1 MPDRCELVLLMTDT
15 TAPRLL
21 VIDGYT
27 EAAREQLQ
35 SAGASVAAD
44 LYVGMLERCA
54 PNGIECDVIF
64 PADLGASLPVGEAIR
79 DYDGVAWTGC
89 SSCVFSGEPDV
100 AEQIEF
106 ARECFRRGV
115 PAFGS
120 CWAAQIAVVAAGGE
134 VALHPNG
141 REMGI
146 ARGITL
152 TDEGRAHPLYEGKP
166 AVFDALT
173 SHDDEVTVL
182 PTGAVRLAGND
193 FTRMQSVVVKHEGA
207 EFWGLQYH
215 PEYDLHEMARL
226 MFCRLEKLVK
236 LNFFEDEPAGLAHID
251 QLEALHADPS
261 RTDIA
266 TALGLKADVM
276 DESLRTVEVRNWIN
290 HLVLPGM
297 RR

>member
-1 MPDRCELVLLMTDT
+1 MKDT
-15 TAPRLL
+15 TALRILI
-21 VIDGYT
+21 IDGYT
-27 EAAREQLQ
+27 KVAREQLQ
-35 SAGASVAAD
+35 SGGASLAAD
-44 LYVGMLERCA
+44 LYVGLLQRCA
-54 PNGIECDVIF
+54 PDGIECDVIF
-64 PADLGASLPVGEAIR
+64 PADPGASLPVGEAIR

-106 ARECFRRGV
+106 ARECYRRGV

-134 VALHPNG
+134 VALNPNG

-146 ARGITL
+146 ARGIML

-166 AVFDALT
+166 AVFDAFT

-182 PTGAVRLAGND
+182 PDGAYRLAGND
-193 FTRMQSVVVKHEGA
+193 FTQVQSVVVKHEGT

-236 LNFFEDEPAGLAHID
+236 LKFFADEAAGMAHIE

-266 TALGLKADVM
+266 SALSLKADVM
-276 DESLRTVEVRNWIN
+276 DQSLRTVEVRNWIN
-290 HLVLPGM
+290 HLVLPNM
-297 RR
+297 HR

>member
-1 MPDRCELVLLMTDT
+1 MTDM
-15 TAPRLL
+15 TAPRILI
-21 VIDGYT
+21 IDGYT
-27 EAAREQLQ
+27 KAAREQLQ
-35 SAGASVAAD
+35 SGGASLAAD
-44 LYVGMLERCA
+44 LYVRMLQRSTPA
-54 PNGIECDVIF
+54 GVECDVIF
-64 PADLGASLPVGEAIR
+64 PADPGASLPVGAAIR

-120 CWAAQIAVVAAGGE
+120 CWAAQIAVVAVGGE
-134 VALHPNG
+134 VALNPNG

-146 ARGITL
+146 AREITL

-166 AVFDALT
+166 AVFDAFT

-182 PTGAVRLAGND
+182 PNGAARLAGND
-193 FTRMQSVVVKHEGA
+193 FTRVQSVVVKHDGT

-215 PEYDLHEMARL
+215 PEYNLHEMARL

-266 TALGLKADVM
+266 SALGLKADVM
-276 DESLRTVEVRNWIN
+276 DKSPRTVEVRNWIN
-290 HLVLPGM
+290 HLVLPNM

>member
-1 MPDRCELVLLMTDT
+1 MTDT
-15 TAPRLL
+15 TAPRILI
-21 VIDGYT
+21 IDGYT
-27 EAAREQLQ
+27 KAAREQLQ
-35 SAGASVAAD
+35 SGGASLAAD
-44 LYVGMLERCA
+44 LYVRMLQRSTPA
-54 PNGIECDVIF
+54 GVECDVIF
-64 PADLGASLPVGEAIR
+64 PADPGASLPVGAAIR

-193 FTRMQSVVVKHEGA
+193 FTRMQSVVVKHDGT

-215 PEYDLHEMARL
+215 PEYNLHEMARL

-261 RTDIA
+261 REDIA
-266 TALGLKADVM
+266 TALDIRPDVM
-276 DESLRTVEVRNWIN
+276 DESPRTVEVRNWIN
-290 HLVLPGM
+290 HLVLPNM

>member
-1 MPDRCELVLLMTDT
+1 MTDM
-15 TAPRLL
+15 TAPRILI
-21 VIDGYT
+21 IDGYT
-27 EAAREQLQ
+27 KAAREQLQ
-35 SAGASVAAD
+35 SGGASLAAD
-44 LYVGMLERCA
+44 LYVRMLQRSTPA
-54 PNGIECDVIF
+54 GVECDVIF
-64 PADLGASLPVGEAIR
+64 PADPGASLPVGEAIEGF
-79 DYDGVAWTGC
+79 DGVAWTSC
-89 SSCVFSGEPDV
+89 SSCVFSGTPDV

-106 ARECFRRGV
+106 ARECYRRGV

-134 VALHPNG
+134 VGLNPNG

-146 ARGITL
+146 AREITL

-166 AVFDALT
+166 AVFDAFT

-182 PTGAVRLAGND
+182 PDGAARLAGND
-193 FTRMQSVVVKHEGA
+193 FTRVQSVVVKHDGT

-215 PEYDLHEMARL
+215 PEYNLHEMARL

-266 TALGLKADVM
+266 SALGLKADVM
-276 DESLRTVEVRNWIN
+276 DKSPRTVEVRNWIN
-290 HLVLPGM
+290 HLVLPNM

>member
-1 MPDRCELVLLMTDT
+1 MTNNN
-15 TAPRLL
+15 APRFL

-27 EAAREQLQ
+27 RAARDELQ
-35 SAGASVAAD
+35 SGGASVAAD
-44 LYVGMLERCA
+44 LYVGMLKCCGPA
-54 PNGIECDVIF
+54 GTECDVIF
-64 PADLGASLPVGEAIR
+64 LADPGANLPAGATIR

-100 AEQIEF
+100 AVQIEF

-134 VALHPNG
+134 VALNPNG

-166 AVFDALT
+166 AVFDAFT
-173 SHDDEVTVL
+173 SHDDEVTLL
-182 PTGAVRLAGND
+182 PEGATRLSGND
-193 FTRMQSVVVKHEGA
+193 FTRVQSVVVKHEGT

-226 MFCRLEKLVK
+226 MFCRIEKLVR
-236 LNFFEDEPAGLAHID
+236 LGFFTDEAAGLAHID
-251 QLEALHADPS
+251 QLEALHADPT
-261 RTDIA
+261 REDIA

-276 DESLRTVEVRNWIN
+276 DDSLRTVEVQNWIN
-290 HLVLPGM
+290 HHLLPSK

>member
-1 MPDRCELVLLMTDT
+1 MADT
-15 TAPRLL
+15 TVPRVLI
-21 VIDGYT
+21 IDGYT
-27 EAAREQLQ
+27 KAAREQLQ
-35 SAGASVAAD
+35 SGGASLAAD
-44 LYVGMLERCA
+44 LSVKMLQRCA
-54 PNGIECDVIF
+54 PTGIECDVIF
-64 PADLGASLPVGEAIR
+64 PADPGANLPVGEAIQ
-79 DYDGVAWTGC
+79 DYDGVTWTGC

-106 ARECFRRGV
+106 ARECYRRGV
-115 PAFGS
+115 PAVGS

-134 VALHPNG
+134 VALNPNG

-166 AVFDALT
+166 AVFDAFT
-173 SHDDEVTVL
+173 SHDDEITLL
-182 PTGAVRLAGND
+182 PEGAARLSGTD
-193 FTRMQSVVVKHEGA
+193 FTRVQSVVVKHEGT

-226 MFCRLEKLVK
+226 MFCRIEKLVR
-236 LNFFEDEPAGLAHID
+236 LGFFADEAAGLAHIN
-251 QLEALHADPS
+251 QLEALHADPT
-261 RTDIA
+261 REDIA

-276 DESLRTVEVRNWIN
+276 DDSLRTIEVQNWIN
-290 HLVLPGM
+290 HHLLPSK

>member
-1 MPDRCELVLLMTDT
+1 MTDM
-15 TAPRLL
+15 TAPRILI
-21 VIDGYT
+21 IDGYT
-27 EAAREQLQ
+27 KAAREQLQ
-35 SAGASVAAD
+35 SGGASLAAD
-44 LYVGMLERCA
+44 LYVRMLQRSTPA
-54 PNGIECDVIF
+54 GVECDVIF
-64 PADLGASLPVGEAIR
+64 PADPGASLPVGEAIEGF
-79 DYDGVAWTGC
+79 DGVAWTGC
-89 SSCVFSGEPDV
+89 SSCVFSGTPDV

-134 VALHPNG
+134 VGLNPNG

-146 ARGITL
+146 AREITL

-166 AVFDALT
+166 AVFDAFT

-182 PTGAVRLAGND
+182 PDGAARLAGND
-193 FTRMQSVVVKHEGA
+193 FTRVQSVVVKHDGT

-215 PEYDLHEMARL
+215 PEYNLHEMARL

-266 TALGLKADVM
+266 SALGLKADVM
-276 DESLRTVEVRNWIN
+276 DKSPRTVEVRNWIN
-290 HLVLPGM
+290 HLVLPNM

>member
-1 MPDRCELVLLMTDT
+1 MVDT
-15 TAPRLL
+15 TALRILI
-21 VIDGYT
+21 IDGYT
-27 EAAREQLQ
+27 KAAREQLQ
-35 SAGASVAAD
+35 SGGASLAAD
-44 LYVGMLERCA
+44 LYVKMLQRCA
-54 PNGIECDVIF
+54 PTGVECDVIF
-64 PADLGASLPVGEAIR
+64 PADSGVSLPVGETIQ

-106 ARECFRRGV
+106 ARECYRRGV

-120 CWAAQIAVVAAGGE
+120 CWAVQIAVVAAGGE
-134 VALHPNG
+134 VALNPNG

-166 AVFDALT
+166 AVFDAFT

-182 PTGAVRLAGND
+182 PEGATRLSGND
-193 FTRMQSVVVKHEGA
+193 FTRVQSVVVKHEGT

-226 MFCRLEKLVK
+226 MFCRIEKLVR
-236 LNFFEDEPAGLAHID
+236 LGFFADEAAGLAHID
-251 QLEALHADPS
+251 QLEALHADPT
-261 RTDIA
+261 REDIA

-276 DESLRTVEVRNWIN
+276 DDSLRTIEVQNWIN
-290 HLVLPGM
+290 HHLLPSK

>member
-1 MPDRCELVLLMTDT
+1 MTDM
-15 TAPRLL
+15 TAPRILI
-21 VIDGYT
+21 IDGYT
-27 EAAREQLQ
+27 KAAREQLQ
-35 SAGASVAAD
+35 SGGASLAAD
-44 LYVGMLERCA
+44 LYVRMLQRSTPA
-54 PNGIECDVIF
+54 GVECDVIF
-64 PADLGASLPVGEAIR
+64 PADPGASLPVGAAIR

-120 CWAAQIAVVAAGGE
+120 CWAAQIAVVAVGGE
-134 VALHPNG
+134 VALNPNG

-146 ARGITL
+146 AREITL

-166 AVFDALT
+166 AVFDAFT

-182 PTGAVRLAGND
+182 PDGAARLAGND
-193 FTRMQSVVVKHEGA
+193 FTRVQSVVVKHDGT

-215 PEYDLHEMARL
+215 PEYNLHEMARL

-266 TALGLKADVM
+266 SALGLKADVM
-276 DESLRTVEVRNWIN
+276 DKSPRTVEVRNWIN
-290 HLVLPGM
+290 HLVLPNM

>member
-1 MPDRCELVLLMTDT
+1 MTDM
-15 TAPRLL
+15 TAPRILI
-21 VIDGYT
+21 IDGYT
-27 EAAREQLQ
+27 KAAREQLQ
-35 SAGASVAAD
+35 SGGASLAAD
-44 LYVGMLERCA
+44 LYVRMLQRSTPA
-54 PNGIECDVIF
+54 GVECDVIF
-64 PADLGASLPVGEAIR
+64 PADPGASLPVGAAIR

-166 AVFDALT
+166 AVFDAFT

-182 PTGAVRLAGND
+182 PDGAARLAGND
-193 FTRMQSVVVKHEGA
+193 FTRVQSVVVKHDGT

-215 PEYDLHEMARL
+215 PEYNLHEMARL

-266 TALGLKADVM
+266 SALGLKADVM
-276 DESLRTVEVRNWIN
+276 DKSPRTVEVRNWIN
-290 HLVLPGM
+290 HLVLPNM

>member
-35 SAGASVAAD
+35 SGGASVAAD

-89 SSCVFSGEPDV
+89 SSCVFSGEPGV

-166 AVFDALT
+166 AVFDAFT
-173 SHDDEVTVL
+173 SHD
-182 PTGAVRLAGND
+182 
-193 FTRMQSVVVKHEGA
+193 FTRVQSVVVEQEGA

-215 PEYDLHEMARL
+215 PEYNLHEMARL
-226 MFCRLEKLVK
+226 MFCRLEKLVR
-236 LNFFEDEPAGLAHID
+236 LGFFADEAAGMAHID

-261 RTDIA
+261 REDIA
-266 TALGLKADVM
+266 TALDIRPDVM
-276 DESLRTVEVRNWIN
+276 DESPRTVEVRNWIN
-290 HLVLPGM
+290 HLVLPNM

>member
-1 MPDRCELVLLMTDT
+1 MVDT
-15 TAPRLL
+15 TALRILI
-21 VIDGYT
+21 IDGYT
-27 EAAREQLQ
+27 KVAREQLQ
-35 SAGASVAAD
+35 SGGASLAAD
-44 LYVGMLERCA
+44 LYVKMLQRCA
-54 PNGIECDVIF
+54 PTGVECDVIF
-64 PADLGASLPVGEAIR
+64 PADSGVSLPVGETIQ

-106 ARECFRRGV
+106 ARECYRRGV

-134 VALHPNG
+134 VALNPNG

-166 AVFDALT
+166 AVFDAFT
-173 SHDDEVTVL
+173 SHDDEVTLL
-182 PTGAVRLAGND
+182 PEGATRLSGND
-193 FTRMQSVVVKHEGA
+193 FTRVQSVVVKHEGT

-215 PEYDLHEMARL
+215 PEYNLHEMARL
-226 MFCRLEKLVK
+226 MFCRLEKLVR
-236 LNFFEDEPAGLAHID
+236 LGFFAGEAAGMAHID

-261 RTDIA
+261 REDIA

-276 DESLRTVEVRNWIN
+276 DDSLRTVEVRNWIN
-290 HLVLPGM
+290 HLVLPNM

>member
-1 MPDRCELVLLMTDT
+1 MTGTID
-15 TAPRLL
+15 PRFL

-27 EAAREQLQ
+27 KAAREQLQ
-35 SAGASVAAD
+35 SGGASVAAD
-44 LYVGMLERCA
+44 LYVGMLKRLGPA
-54 PNGIECDVIF
+54 GTECDVIF
-64 PADLGASLPVGEAIR
+64 PADPGASLPVGAAVR

-100 AEQIEF
+100 AVQIEF
-106 ARECFRRGV
+106 ARECYRQGV
-115 PAFGS
+115 PGFGS

-134 VALHPNG
+134 VAINPNG

-146 ARGITL
+146 ARSISL
-152 TDEGRAHPLYEGKP
+152 TEEGRAHPLYEGKP
-166 AVFDALT
+166 DVFDAFT

-182 PTGAVRLAGND
+182 PGGATLLSGND
-193 FTRMQSVVVKHEGA
+193 FTRVQSVVVKHEGT

-226 MFCRLEKLVK
+226 MFCRIEKLVR
-236 LNFFEDEPAGLAHID
+236 LGFFADDAAGLNHIN

-261 RTDIA
+261 REDIA
-266 TALGLKADVM
+266 SALDIKPDVM
-276 DESLRTVEVRNWIN
+276 DESLRTIEVRNWIN
-290 HLVLPGM
+290 HLVLPNM

>member
-1 MPDRCELVLLMTDT
+1 MADT
-15 TAPRLL
+15 TVPRVLI
-21 VIDGYT
+21 IDGYT
-27 EAAREQLQ
+27 KAAREQLQ
-35 SAGASVAAD
+35 SGGASLAAD
-44 LYVGMLERCA
+44 LYVKMLQRCA
-54 PNGIECDVIF
+54 PTGIECDVIF
-64 PADLGASLPVGEAIR
+64 PADPGANLPVGETIQ
-79 DYDGVAWTGC
+79 DYDGVTWTGC

-106 ARECFRRGV
+106 ARECYRRGV

-134 VALHPNG
+134 VALNPNG

-166 AVFDALT
+166 AVFDAFT
-173 SHDDEVTVL
+173 SHDDEITLL
-182 PTGAVRLAGND
+182 PEGAARLSGND
-193 FTRMQSVVVKHEGA
+193 FTRVQSVVVKHEGT

-226 MFCRLEKLVK
+226 MFCRIEKLVR
-236 LNFFEDEPAGLAHID
+236 LGFFADEAAGLAHIN
-251 QLEALHADPS
+251 QLEALHADPT
-261 RTDIA
+261 REDIA

-276 DESLRTVEVRNWIN
+276 DDSLRTIEVQNWIN
-290 HLVLPGM
+290 HHLLPSK

>member
-1 MPDRCELVLLMTDT
+1 MTDM
-15 TAPRLL
+15 TAPRILI
-21 VIDGYT
+21 IDGYT
-27 EAAREQLQ
+27 KAAREQLQ
-35 SAGASVAAD
+35 SGGASLAAD
-44 LYVGMLERCA
+44 LYVRMLQRSTPA
-54 PNGIECDVIF
+54 GVECDVIF
-64 PADLGASLPVGEAIR
+64 PADPGASLPVGAAIR

-134 VALHPNG
+134 VGLNPNG

-146 ARGITL
+146 AREITL

-166 AVFDALT
+166 AVFDAFT

-182 PTGAVRLAGND
+182 PDGAARLAGND
-193 FTRMQSVVVKHEGA
+193 FTRVQSVVVKHDGT

-215 PEYDLHEMARL
+215 PEYNLHEMARL

-266 TALGLKADVM
+266 SALGLKADVM
-276 DESLRTVEVRNWIN
+276 DKSPRTVEVRNWIN
-290 HLVLPGM
+290 HLVLPNM

>member
-1 MPDRCELVLLMTDT
+1 MVDT
-15 TAPRLL
+15 TALRILI
-21 VIDGYT
+21 IDGYT
-27 EAAREQLQ
+27 KVAREQLQ
-35 SAGASVAAD
+35 SGGASLAAD
-44 LYVGMLERCA
+44 LYVKMLQRCA
-54 PNGIECDVIF
+54 PTGVECDVIF
-64 PADLGASLPVGEAIR
+64 PADSGVSLPVGETIQ

-106 ARECFRRGV
+106 ARECYRRGV

-134 VALHPNG
+134 VALNPNG

-166 AVFDALT
+166 AVFDAFT

-182 PTGAVRLAGND
+182 PEGATRLSGND
-193 FTRMQSVVVKHEGA
+193 FTRVQSVVVKHEGT

-226 MFCRLEKLVK
+226 MFCRIEKLVR
-236 LNFFEDEPAGLAHID
+236 LGLFADEAAGLAHID
-251 QLEALHADPS
+251 QLEALHADPT
-261 RTDIA
+261 REDIA
-266 TALGLKADVM
+266 TSLGLKGDVM
-276 DESLRTVEVRNWIN
+276 DDSLRTVEVRNWIN
-290 HLVLPGM
+290 HLVLPSM
-297 RR
+297 RC

>member
-1 MPDRCELVLLMTDT
+1 MTNNN
-15 TAPRLL
+15 APRFL

-27 EAAREQLQ
+27 RAAREELQ
-35 SAGASVAAD
+35 SGGASVAAD
-44 LYVGMLERCA
+44 LYVGMLERCGSA
-54 PNGIECDVIF
+54 GTECDVIF
-64 PADLGASLPVGEAIR
+64 PADPGASLPAGAAIR

-100 AEQIEF
+100 AVQIEF
-106 ARECFRRGV
+106 VRECFRQGV

-134 VALHPNG
+134 VALNPNG

-146 ARGITL
+146 ARGIPL
-152 TDEGRAHPLYEGKP
+152 PDEGRAHPLYEGKP
-166 AVFDALT
+166 AVFDAFT

-182 PTGAVRLAGND
+182 PADATRLSGND
-193 FTRMQSVVVKHEGA
+193 FTRVQSVVVKHEGA

-215 PEYDLHEMARL
+215 PEYNLHEMARL
-226 MFCRLEKLVK
+226 MFCRLEKLIR
-236 LNFFEDEPAGLAHID
+236 LGFFADEAAGLAHID

-261 RTDIA
+261 REDIA
-266 TALGLKADVM
+266 SALDLKPDVM

-290 HLVLPGM
+290 HLVLPNM